1 MKVKWQIIK
10 KYQQVIK
17 KVLSLQNKNSV
28 IG

>member
-1 MKVKWQIIK
+1 MKVKWQVIK

-17 KVLSLQNKNSV
+17 KVLSLQNKNSI